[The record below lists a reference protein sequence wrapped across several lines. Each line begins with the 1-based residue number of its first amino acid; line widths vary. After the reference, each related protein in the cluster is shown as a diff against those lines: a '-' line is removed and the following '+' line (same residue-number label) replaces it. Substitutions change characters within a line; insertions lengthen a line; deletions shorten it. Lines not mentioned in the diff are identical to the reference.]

1 MNYYDIPCTNP
12 WWNMAFDE
20 WLLQNGPDEPVFRLW
35 RNEPSVIIGH
45 NQVAAQEVNLEYL
58 QQHGIKLARRVTG
71 GGAVYHD
78 LQNLNYTFAGP
89 LFGAEGAS
97 PFGSSPCGL
106 TPPSVPDGPPEA
118 KESGVPEN
126 LPIFGVSSR
135 VARPSE
141 GAPSAP
147 PLGGS
152 TSGAASAPLESSA
165 SGAPGGAALFASALR
180 SLGVP
185 AELSG
190 RNDIFV
196 EGRKISG
203 YARSV
208 WHNREL
214 VHGTLMYNV
223 DIDTLTAA
231 LNVEGSSKLN
241 LKGVASVRS
250 RVTNVRDYLPQFS
263 SLDEL
268 QSVLQNLLAG
278 TPVLAEGSRQKG
290 PKMLVTP
297 ISDPGFPS
305 KRAENAGNPH
315 LGPGVPVKKGQK
327 CWQPLEDWHDNSSGA
342 PIRLIKSQLAE
353 IDKLASEKFASN
365 DWIYKQ

>member
-1 MNYYDIPCTNP
+1 MNYYDISCTNP

-20 WLLQNGPDEPVFRLW
+20 WLLQCGPSEPVFRLW

-78 LQNLNYTFAGP
+78 LQNLNYSFAGP
-89 LFGAEGAS
+89 IGSVS
-97 PFGSSPCGL
+97 P
-106 TPPSVPDGPPEA
+106 D
-118 KESGVPEN
+118 
-126 LPIFGVSSR
+126 
-135 VARPSE
+135 
-141 GAPSAP
+141 
-147 PLGGS
+147 
-152 TSGAASAPLESSA
+152 
-165 SGAPGGAALFASALR
+165 LFAEALQ
-180 SLGVP
+180 SLGLP
-185 AELSG
+185 AELTG

-196 EGRKISG
+196 AGRKISG

-214 VHGTLMYNV
+214 VHGTLMYDV
-223 DIDTLTAA
+223 DIDTLTEA

-250 RVTNVRDYLPQFS
+250 RVTNVRDYLPQFA

-268 QSVLQNLLAG
+268 QAKLQSLLSKELG
-278 TPVLAEGSRQKG
+278 TSLQ
-290 PKMLVTP
+290 LT
-297 ISDPGFPS
+297 
-305 KRAENAGNPH
+305 
-315 LGPGVPVKKGQK
+315 
-327 CWQPLEDWHDNSSGA
+327 
-342 PIRLIKSQLAE
+342 KSQLAE
-353 IDKLASEKFASN
+353 IDKLASEKFASS

>member
-1 MNYYDIPCTNP
+1 MKYYVIPCTNP

-45 NQVAAQEVNLEYL
+45 NQVATQEVNLEYL

-78 LQNLNYTFAGP
+78 LQNMNYSFAGP
-89 LFGAEGAS
+89 IGCFTAPEATASDPVRSSAAHPSQPGGWAPPSNVAEG
-97 PFGSSPCGL
+97 G
-106 TPPSVPDGPPEA
+106 T
-118 KESGVPEN
+118 
-126 LPIFGVSSR
+126 
-135 VARPSE
+135 
-141 GAPSAP
+141 

-268 QSVLQNLLAG
+268 QSVLQNLLTG

-290 PKMLVTP
+290 PKMLVTL

-315 LGPGVPVKKGQK
+315 LGPGVPVKKGRK
-327 CWQPLEDWHDNSSGA
+327 CGQLQVV
-342 PIRLIKSQLAE
+342 RLDQSFDALIQLTKSQLAE
-353 IDKLASEKFASN
+353 IDKLASEKFSSKA
-365 DWIYKQ
+365 WIYKQ

>member
-89 LFGAEGAS
+89 LSGAEGAS

-141 GAPSAP
+141 GAPSVP

-152 TSGAASAPLESSA
+152 T

-268 QSVLQNLLAG
+268 QSALLRILSG
-278 TPVLAEGSRQKG
+278 ILVLAEGSLQKG
-290 PKMLVTP
+290 PKMPVTS
-297 ISDPGFPS
+297 ILDKGFPS
-305 KRAENAGNPH
+305 KMAENAGNPH
-315 LGPGVPVKKGQK
+315 LQPGVPVKNGRK
-327 CWQPLEDWHDNSSGA
+327 CWQPSTVCQNQSFST
-342 PIRLIKSQLAE
+342 PIRLTKSQLAE

>member
-78 LQNLNYTFAGP
+78 LQNMNYSFAGP
-89 LFGAEGAS
+89 IGSLDGA
-97 PFGSSPCGL
+97 PP
-106 TPPSVPDGPPEA
+106 TPP
-118 KESGVPEN
+118 
-126 LPIFGVSSR
+126 
-135 VARPSE
+135 
-141 GAPSAP
+141 
-147 PLGGS
+147 GGS

-268 QSVLQNLLAG
+268 QSALQNLLAD
-278 TPVLAEGSRQKG
+278 TPVLADGSRQKW
-290 PKMLVTP
+290 PKMLATP

-305 KRAENAGNPH
+305 KMAENAGNPRRTVRIS
-315 LGPGVPVKKGQK
+315 PSA
-327 CWQPLEDWHDNSSGA
+327 PLSG
-342 PIRLIKSQLAE
+342 
-353 IDKLASEKFASN
+353 
-365 DWIYKQ
+365 

>member
-20 WLLQNGPDEPVFRLW
+20 WLLQCGPSEPVFRLW

-58 QQHGIKLARRVTG
+58 RQNGIKLARRVTG

-78 LQNLNYTFAGP
+78 LQNLNYSFAGP
-89 LFGAEGAS
+89 IGTVS
-97 PFGSSPCGL
+97 P
-106 TPPSVPDGPPEA
+106 D
-118 KESGVPEN
+118 
-126 LPIFGVSSR
+126 
-135 VARPSE
+135 
-141 GAPSAP
+141 
-147 PLGGS
+147 
-152 TSGAASAPLESSA
+152 
-165 SGAPGGAALFASALR
+165 LFAEALQ
-180 SLGVP
+180 SLGLP
-185 AELSG
+185 AELTG

-214 VHGTLMYNV
+214 VHGTLMYDV

-250 RVTNVRDYLPQFS
+250 RVTNVRDYLPQFA

-268 QSVLQNLLAG
+268 QFALQEILKN
-278 TPVLAEGSRQKG
+278 TQNQKPPSRLKLTKG
-290 PKMLVTP
+290 
-297 ISDPGFPS
+297 
-305 KRAENAGNPH
+305 
-315 LGPGVPVKKGQK
+315 
-327 CWQPLEDWHDNSSGA
+327 
-342 PIRLIKSQLAE
+342 QLAE
-353 IDKLASEKFASN
+353 IDTLTSQKFASN
-365 DWIYKQ
+365 DWIYKL

>member
-1 MNYYDIPCTNP
+1 MKYYDIPCTNP

-20 WLLQNGPDEPVFRLW
+20 WLLQCGPSEPVFRLW

-78 LQNLNYTFAGP
+78 LQNLNYSFAGP
-89 LFGAEGAS
+89 IGSVS
-97 PFGSSPCGL
+97 P
-106 TPPSVPDGPPEA
+106 D
-118 KESGVPEN
+118 
-126 LPIFGVSSR
+126 
-135 VARPSE
+135 
-141 GAPSAP
+141 
-147 PLGGS
+147 
-152 TSGAASAPLESSA
+152 
-165 SGAPGGAALFASALR
+165 LFAEALQ
-180 SLGVP
+180 SLGLP

-214 VHGTLMYNV
+214 VHGTLMYDV

-250 RVTNVRDYLPQFS
+250 RVTNVRDLLPQYA
-263 SLDEL
+263 SLDEVQAAL
-268 QSVLQNLLAG
+268 QDYLSAGGSVQ
-278 TPVLAEGSRQKG
+278 
-290 PKMLVTP
+290 
-297 ISDPGFPS
+297 
-305 KRAENAGNPH
+305 
-315 LGPGVPVKKGQK
+315 KKGGK
-327 CWQPLEDWHDNSSGA
+327 LSLSP
-342 PIRLIKSQLAE
+342 AE
-353 IDKLASEKFASN
+353 KASVDSMAATKFATQE
-365 DWIYKQ
+365 WIYR

>member
-1 MNYYDIPCTNP
+1 MNFYDLPSTNP

-20 WLLQNGPDEPVFRLW
+20 WLLQCGPSEPVFRLW

-45 NQVAAQEVNLEYL
+45 NQVAKQEVNLEYL
-58 QQHGIKLARRVTG
+58 RQNGIKLARRVTG

-78 LQNLNYTFAGP
+78 LQNLNYSFAGP
-89 LFGAEGAS
+89 IGTVS
-97 PFGSSPCGL
+97 P
-106 TPPSVPDGPPEA
+106 D
-118 KESGVPEN
+118 
-126 LPIFGVSSR
+126 
-135 VARPSE
+135 
-141 GAPSAP
+141 
-147 PLGGS
+147 
-152 TSGAASAPLESSA
+152 
-165 SGAPGGAALFASALR
+165 LFAEALQ
-180 SLGVP
+180 SLGLP
-185 AELSG
+185 AELTG

-250 RVTNVRDYLPQFS
+250 RVTNVRELLPQFA

-268 QSVLQNLLAG
+268 QFALQEILKN
-278 TPVLAEGSRQKG
+278 TQNQKPPSR
-290 PKMLVTP
+290 
-297 ISDPGFPS
+297 
-305 KRAENAGNPH
+305 
-315 LGPGVPVKKGQK
+315 
-327 CWQPLEDWHDNSSGA
+327 LELTKD
-342 PIRLIKSQLAE
+342 QLAE
-353 IDKLASEKFASN
+353 IDTLTSQKFASN
-365 DWIYKQ
+365 DWIYKL

>member
-89 LFGAEGAS
+89 LSGAEGAS

-106 TPPSVPDGPPEA
+106 TPPSVPDGPPA
-118 KESGVPEN
+118 SVP
-126 LPIFGVSSR
+126 R

-268 QSVLQNLLAG
+268 QSALQNLLAD
-278 TPVLAEGSRQKG
+278 TPVLADGSRQKW
-290 PKMLVTP
+290 PKMLATP

-305 KRAENAGNPH
+305 KMAENAGNPY
-315 LGPGVPVKKGQK
+315 LGPGVPVKNGRK
-327 CWQPLEDWHDNSSGA
+327 CWQPSTDCQNQSFST
-342 PIRLIKSQLAE
+342 PIRLTKSQLAE

>member
-1 MNYYDIPCTNP
+1 MNFYDLPSTNP

-20 WLLQNGPDEPVFRLW
+20 WLLQCGPDEPVFRLW

-58 QQHGIKLARRVTG
+58 SQNGIKLARRVTG

-89 LFGAEGAS
+89 IGTVS
-97 PFGSSPCGL
+97 P
-106 TPPSVPDGPPEA
+106 D
-118 KESGVPEN
+118 
-126 LPIFGVSSR
+126 
-135 VARPSE
+135 
-141 GAPSAP
+141 
-147 PLGGS
+147 
-152 TSGAASAPLESSA
+152 
-165 SGAPGGAALFASALR
+165 LFAEALQ
-180 SLGVP
+180 SLGLP
-185 AELSG
+185 AELTG

-196 EGRKISG
+196 AGRKISG

-250 RVTNVRDYLPQFS
+250 RVTNVRELLPQFA
-263 SLDEL
+263 SLDEVQAAL
-268 QSVLQNLLAG
+268 QDFLSAGGSVQ
-278 TPVLAEGSRQKG
+278 
-290 PKMLVTP
+290 
-297 ISDPGFPS
+297 
-305 KRAENAGNPH
+305 
-315 LGPGVPVKKGQK
+315 KKGGK
-327 CWQPLEDWHDNSSGA
+327 LSLSP
-342 PIRLIKSQLAE
+342 AE
-353 IDKLASEKFASN
+353 KASVDSMAATKFATQE
-365 DWIYKQ
+365 WIYR

>member
-45 NQVAAQEVNLEYL
+45 NQVAEQEVNLEYL
-58 QQHGIKLARRVTG
+58 RQHGIKLARRVTG

-78 LQNLNYTFAGP
+78 LQNLNYSFAGP
-89 LFGAEGAS
+89 IGTVS
-97 PFGSSPCGL
+97 P
-106 TPPSVPDGPPEA
+106 D
-118 KESGVPEN
+118 
-126 LPIFGVSSR
+126 
-135 VARPSE
+135 
-141 GAPSAP
+141 
-147 PLGGS
+147 
-152 TSGAASAPLESSA
+152 
-165 SGAPGGAALFASALR
+165 LFAEALQ
-180 SLGVP
+180 SLGLP

-196 EGRKISG
+196 AGRKISG

-250 RVTNVRDYLPQFS
+250 RVTNVRDYLPQFA

-268 QSVLQNLLAG
+268 ESALLRILAENDGESLMAG
-278 TPVLAEGSRQKG
+278 TSTA
-290 PKMLVTP
+290 
-297 ISDPGFPS
+297 
-305 KRAENAGNPH
+305 
-315 LGPGVPVKKGQK
+315 
-327 CWQPLEDWHDNSSGA
+327 SSTK
-342 PIRLIKSQLAE
+342 LQLFLDQLAA
-353 IDKLASEKFASN
+353 IDSLASEKFASPE
-365 DWIYKQ
+365 WLYKL

>member
-1 MNYYDIPCTNP
+1 MNFYDLSSTNP

-58 QQHGIKLARRVTG
+58 RQNGIKLARRVTG

-78 LQNLNYTFAGP
+78 LQNLNYSFAGP
-89 LFGAEGAS
+89 IGSVS
-97 PFGSSPCGL
+97 P
-106 TPPSVPDGPPEA
+106 D
-118 KESGVPEN
+118 
-126 LPIFGVSSR
+126 
-135 VARPSE
+135 
-141 GAPSAP
+141 
-147 PLGGS
+147 
-152 TSGAASAPLESSA
+152 
-165 SGAPGGAALFASALR
+165 LFAEALQ
-180 SLGVP
+180 SLGLP
-185 AELSG
+185 AELTG

-196 EGRKISG
+196 AGRKISG

-223 DIDTLTAA
+223 DIDTLTEA

-241 LKGVASVRS
+241 LKGVSSVRS
-250 RVTNVRDYLPQFS
+250 RVTNVRELLPQFV

-268 QSVLQNLLAG
+268 QFALQEILKN
-278 TPVLAEGSRQKG
+278 TQNQKPPSR
-290 PKMLVTP
+290 
-297 ISDPGFPS
+297 
-305 KRAENAGNPH
+305 
-315 LGPGVPVKKGQK
+315 
-327 CWQPLEDWHDNSSGA
+327 LELTKD
-342 PIRLIKSQLAE
+342 QLAE

-365 DWIYKQ
+365 DWIYKL

>member
-1 MNYYDIPCTNP
+1 MNFYDLPSTNP

-78 LQNLNYTFAGP
+78 LQNLNYSFAGHTGSVTP
-89 LFGAEGAS
+89 EVFAE
-97 PFGSSPCGL
+97 
-106 TPPSVPDGPPEA
+106 
-118 KESGVPEN
+118 
-126 LPIFGVSSR
+126 
-135 VARPSE
+135 
-141 GAPSAP
+141 
-147 PLGGS
+147 
-152 TSGAASAPLESSA
+152 
-165 SGAPGGAALFASALR
+165 ALR

-208 WHNREL
+208 WHDREL

-223 DIDTLTAA
+223 DIDTLTEA

-241 LKGVASVRS
+241 LKGVSSIRS
-250 RVTNVRDYLPQFS
+250 RVTNVRDYLPQFA
-263 SLDEL
+263 SLDEVQEAL
-268 QSVLQNLLAG
+268 HLYLKDKDGGELMLSPAEKALVDSVAA
-278 TPVLAEGSRQKG
+278 T
-290 PKMLVTP
+290 
-297 ISDPGFPS
+297 
-305 KRAENAGNPH
+305 
-315 LGPGVPVKKGQK
+315 
-327 CWQPLEDWHDNSSGA
+327 
-342 PIRLIKSQLAE
+342 
-353 IDKLASEKFASN
+353 KFATPE
-365 DWIYKQ
+365 WIYR